1 MRASIP
7 LGAASVRDKQPFQ
20 MLDDPLCGF
29 AVPFGRNYAFFP
41 LPRHQSRQR
50 GRQLARIGPK
60 EFVRP
65 NRDGLGTF
73 GVVAQGQAGHA
84 QYGGLLARSDAP
96 LLTLM
101 TDRLSAYV
109 LGELMRVRPRALWML
124 RDGGPGP
131 RAACPQH

>member
-1 MRASIP
+1 
-7 LGAASVRDKQPFQ
+7 
-20 MLDDPLCGF
+20 MLDDPHGRL

-41 LPRHQSRQR
+41 LPRHQACQGRRQF
-50 GRQLARIGPK
+50 ARIGPN
-60 EFVRP
+60 EFVRSD
-65 NRDGLGTF
+65 RDGLGSL
-73 GVVAQGQAGHA
+73 GVVAQGQAGYA

-96 LLTLM
+96 LQTLM

-109 LGELMRVRPRALWML
+109 LGELMRVRPRVLWML